1 MDEGK
6 VNMLKHHNRN
16 YHPKHITNYSQ
27 IEKNESW
34 WIKCSSVLHSIRN
47 STTDEFIASIIKD
60 FFGIVLLAVMAG
72 GFSIFSNGN
81 SPLLCQVL
89 KLNCSST
96 EVVPNTSYITATV
109 IEKVSAVPTLTPQP
123 TQSPI
128 LVPHRHL

>member
-1 MDEGK
+1 
-6 VNMLKHHNRN
+6 
-16 YHPKHITNYSQ
+16 
-27 IEKNESW
+27 
-34 WIKCSSVLHSIRN
+34 
-47 STTDEFIASIIKD
+47 
-60 FFGIVLLAVMAG
+60 MAG

-123 TQSPI
+123 TQSPHIGSSPTPARRLPRNYPLADQPIRRSSEYITRSGDCMSCIAYRAHII
-128 LVPHRHL
+128 LSGLVNANPQINRLNRIVEGDIIHIP